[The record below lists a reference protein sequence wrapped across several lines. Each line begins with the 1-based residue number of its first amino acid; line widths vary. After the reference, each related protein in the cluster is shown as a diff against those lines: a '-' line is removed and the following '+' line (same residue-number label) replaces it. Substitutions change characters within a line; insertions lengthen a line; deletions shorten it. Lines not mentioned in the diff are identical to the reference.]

1 LLTTAA
7 QFAALTSFEAYL
19 IQLWVLRRAK
29 GLPDLDPPF
38 RPADHVF
45 ASFEY
50 RIPLSL
56 GPQASPL
63 VIAHLVDNGHASSD
77 VDVTSPS
84 FRCCFCRKIKSFI
97 TVRGYWAHIR
107 DQHGLVN
114 TTRRLEEI
122 KRSATAWQEHLA
134 DRRRRL
140 GSGTRSDDSTCAKLK
155 QIQEEDF
162 DWEVV
167 KSWKLRYNWER

>member
-7 QFAALTSFEAYL
+7 QFTALTSFEAYL

-63 VIAHLVDNGHASSD
+63 VMAHLVDNGHASD

-84 FRCCFCRKIKSFI
+84 FRCIKSKPLKQYVGTGLTSGI
-97 TVRGYWAHIR
+97 SMAWLIR
-107 DQHGLVN
+107 HGGWRKSNAAL
-114 TTRRLEEI
+114 RLA
-122 KRSATAWQEHLA
+122 RTPG
-134 DRRRRL
+134 RPPPP
-140 GSGTRSDDSTCAKLK
+140 SGQCTRSDDSTCAKLK